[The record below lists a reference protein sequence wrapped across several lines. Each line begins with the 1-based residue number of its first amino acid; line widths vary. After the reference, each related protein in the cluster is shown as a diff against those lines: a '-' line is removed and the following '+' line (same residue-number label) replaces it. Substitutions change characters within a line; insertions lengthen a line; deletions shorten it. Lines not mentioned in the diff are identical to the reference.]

1 MEKLTRASSNQTLT
15 LTTLSHSLLKDSSI
29 SLSPAQA
36 WQEGTNIQKA
46 IKVAPEIVRGW
57 IVSEVGRMIKEL
69 NYKVTIQSD
78 EELMF
83 CCRSIIDEHPTLKL
97 EEIRVCFD
105 MIRKGKYGKMFERF
119 KTPEI
124 LTCLSTYQGE
134 TRAEMLE
141 RKVAED
147 QQQKIERADEL
158 LEPLGLAELYDKL
171 QVKDHV
177 PKKEGIGTRLK
188 KKNGWDNE

>member
-1 MEKLTRASSNQTLT
+1 
-15 LTTLSHSLLKDSSI
+15 
-29 SLSPAQA
+29 
-36 WQEGTNIQKA
+36 
-46 IKVAPEIVRGW
+46 
-57 IVSEVGRMIKEL
+57 
-69 NYKVTIQSD
+69 
-78 EELMF
+78 
-83 CCRSIIDEHPTLKL
+83 
-97 EEIRVCFD
+97 
-105 MIRKGKYGKMFERF
+105 MFERF

-124 LTCLSTYQGE
+124 LTCLATYQGE
-134 TRAEMLE
+134 TRAEILE

>member
-1 MEKLTRASSNQTLT
+1 M
-15 LTTLSHSLLKDSSI
+15 LKDSSI
-29 SLSPAQA
+29 ALSPAQA
-36 WQEGTNIQKA
+36 WEGGTNIQQA
-46 IKVAPEIVRGW
+46 IKIAPEIVRGW

-105 MIRKGKYGKMFERF
+105 MIRKGKYGKMYERF

-124 LTCLSTYQGE
+124 LSCLATYQGE

-147 QQQKIERADEL
+147 QQQKIAHADEL
-158 LEPLGLAELYDKL
+158 LEPLGLVELYDKL

-177 PKKEGIGTRLK
+177 PTKEGIGTRLK
-188 KKNGWDNE
+188 KKNGWDDGNKD